1 MICHPVILG
10 SKLVVL
16 IVIIVVLV
24 ILHSY
29 LTPDQFRVAVIIGAA
44 IFLCFSFV
52 LWIAFF
58 KLLNNP
64 ESKMAKQMVLSQQAR
79 TENGFQAS
87 SDEFA
92 SLVGNRGVAFSPLR
106 QSPSLLITLMV
117 LLLLVMTLLKQ
128 VKQLSTL
135 AIRIIHHRQAT
146 ATGQTVCTN
155 LAGIV
160 IAFFG
165 QDHTG
170 LDSRIIR

>member
-16 IVIIVVLV
+16 IVVIVVLV

-29 LTPDQFRVAVIIGAA
+29 LTPNQFRVAVIIGAA

-106 QSPSLLITLMV
+106 P
-117 LLLLVMTLLKQ
+117 
-128 VKQLSTL
+128 
-135 AIRIIHHRQAT
+135 
-146 ATGQTVCTN
+146 
-155 LAGIV
+155 AGIAVVEGKRIPV
-160 IAFFG
+160 ITEGGFIPSGSPVEIVAARGSRVVVRAVTESADTKEG
-165 QDHTG
+165 QD
-170 LDSRIIR
+170 